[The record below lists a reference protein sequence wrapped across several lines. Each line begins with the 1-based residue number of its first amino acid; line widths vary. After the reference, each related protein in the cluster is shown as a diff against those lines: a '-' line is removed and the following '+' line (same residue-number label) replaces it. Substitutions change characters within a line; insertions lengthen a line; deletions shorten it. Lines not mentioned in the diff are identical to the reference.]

1 MFPACD
7 DKVATC
13 GKTSSVDAAEGEVS
27 ERQDAGFAAAAY
39 HRPPGRMMLRSTS
52 GGAVY
57 ERPSLSGGAPMTA

>member
-1 MFPACD
+1 MFRACD

-27 ERQDAGFAAAAY
+27 ERQDAGFAAY

-52 GGAVY
+52 GGAV
-57 ERPSLSGGAPMTA
+57 